1 MDLMAGLEFGDAGRE
16 ARSNVMEYDRH
27 GGGSVFIWGGIS
39 YN

>member
-1 MDLMAGLEFGDAGRE
+1 MAGLEAGRE